1 MTHPTLICAFIA
13 RLVNIAA
20 DLAAATYADA
30 DDRICD
36 QIARPPARARREGG
50 LSRDQRKGW

>member
-1 MTHPTLICAFIA
+1 MSNPTLICAYLV

-20 DLAAATYADA
+20 DLAAATYSDA

-36 QIARPPARARREGG
+36 QIVRPVARRGKVG
-50 LSRDQRKGW
+50 

>member
-20 DLAAATYADA
+20 DLAAATYTSD

-36 QIARPPARARREGG
+36 QIVRPRTRGG
-50 LSRDQRKGW
+50 KVG

>member
-36 QIARPPARARREGG
+36 QIVRPRVRGG
-50 LSRDQRKGW
+50 KVD